1 MALRFNPPP
10 NWPAPPEGF
19 NPPAGWQPDPAW
31 GPAPEGW
38 QLWVEDSAP
47 GASAGSAPQA
57 GSAPDAGWAPTQ
69 AVPTGASAP
78 VADPTGQSA
87 SAPSGDYA
95 AGASPYAANMNY
107 AQSPTPYHNQQ
118 QAPGASPQAAGWQPI
133 DVTQGGPGGK
143 KPVTKQWWF
152 WTIIGV
158 VVLALV
164 IGLIVRLSGGDKSD
178 ERTSTTTSSSRNDD
192 SSDGSSSDDTSSD
205 TTSDDGGSEDS
216 SSSGE
221 PGTTLD
227 NPGDPQK
234 QKITFH
240 ASKYADDP
248 DATIEVTV
256 GSVEWN
262 ANASLKKS
270 LEDSGR
276 SYAWDEPPAGKVYI
290 RVPVSAVYHGK
301 GQMSS
306 SWVSLDFVVDGNST
320 DAEYLF
326 SPDEFTSKDMPRDG
340 GSATG
345 YFTFLI
351 DASDA
356 ESESARFAVSGFY
369 GSDEYYMQ
377 AKSF

>member
-19 NPPAGWQPDPAW
+19 NPPPGWQPDPAW

-38 QLWVEDSAP
+38 QLWIEDSVP
-47 GASAGSAPQA
+47 DGSAGSAPQA

-133 DVTQGGPGGK
+133 DVTQAGMPGGK

-164 IGLIVRLSGGDKSD
+164 IGIVVALSGGDDDSD
-178 ERTSTTTSSSRNDD
+178 NRSSSTTTSSSSNDNGTSGN
-192 SSDGSSSDDTSSD
+192 SSGGSS
-205 TTSDDGGSEDS
+205 GGDQQDEPSED
-216 SSSGE
+216 E
-221 PGTTLD
+221 RGTTLD
-227 NPGDPQK
+227 NPGDPQE
-234 QKITFH
+234 QMITFK
-240 ASKYADDP
+240 ASEYSDDP
-248 DATIEVTV
+248 DATLEVEI

-262 ANASLKKS
+262 ANASLKKE
-270 LEDSGR
+270 LTDSGR
-276 SYAWDEPPAGKVYI
+276 SYAWEEPPSGSVYM
-290 RVPVSAVYHGK
+290 RVPVSVVYRGK

-306 SWVSLDFVVDGNST
+306 GWLSVDFVVDGNT
-320 DAEYLF
+320 TEPEYLY
-326 SPDEFTSKDMPRDG
+326 SSKEFRTQDMPRSG
-340 GSATG
+340 GKAEG

-351 DASDA
+351 SEEDA
-356 ESESARFAVSGFY
+356 ESEEARFAVKGFY
-369 GSDEYYMQ
+369 GTDEYYMQ